1 MTKRLRTLAATLG
14 AMLTLAMAAP
24 GAALPDAA
32 KVHLAAANKALARG
46 DGIAAEIELQRALS
60 TGATRPEVAAAMGE
74 AMLDQHELAKARTW
88 LGPGQFAKGTL
99 AQGWRLRGLFERME
113 GNLSAAGQAFDH
125 AMAANPKDPL
135 LWVEIGRLRYVGGEQ
150 LQAIDAAHNALA
162 ADPLNPRALEFQA
175 ELTRDAMGYAAALPL
190 YEQALDLAPNDA
202 ALLSEYAAALGEAGR
217 NADMLAVSRRLIAGS
232 GDPHGFF
239 FQAIL
244 AARAGDLELAR
255 AMLNRTHGK
264 LAETP
269 AGQLVAGVLELEA
282 GNANAAVQLLGPL
295 ANAQPANQRVQL
307 LLARAL
313 YEAGEYGQLYARY
326 GDQALRSDA
335 SPYLLTLLGRALEEQ
350 GNRAAAAP
358 LLDRAAAASLAPLL
372 PIAED
377 GGPGTFADRANAVP
391 AALGAVVPYVRS
403 LLASGDIASARR
415 VAGRFV
421 QLRPG
426 SADAHGLMG
435 DIELIAGNGSA
446 ALDHYLLSSRV
457 RFPDQLLLRIGVAFD
472 RAGRGAMAQPL
483 VVQYLTAF
491 PGSRLAARMAA
502 NQAALL
508 GDWSAASALL
518 ENLRRRGGNRDFR
531 LLADL
536 SLARL
541 KSGDTAGALE
551 AAQRAWA
558 LQPASPVAAQ
568 AYGMAL
574 AELGRDPLQARQLLE
589 LARRSGGDNPL
600 LAAARKKLN

>member
-1 MTKRLRTLAATLG
+1 MVPYRRILLAPLSA
-14 AMLTLAMAAP
+14 ALALALAAP

-32 KVHLAAANKALARG
+32 KAHMASANTALARG

-60 TGATRPEVAAAMGE
+60 AGASRLEVAAAMGE

-88 LGPGQFAKGTL
+88 LGPGQFTKSTA
-99 AQGWRLRGLFERME
+99 AQGWRLRGLLERME
-113 GNLSAAGQAFDH
+113 GNLAAAGQAFDK
-125 AMAANPKDPL
+125 AMAVNQKDPL

-175 ELTRDAMGYAAALPL
+175 ELTRDAFGYAAALPL
-190 YEQALDLAPNDA
+190 YEQALEQAPNDA
-202 ALLSEYAAALGEAGR
+202 ALLSGYAGALGEAGR
-217 NADMLAVSRRLIAGS
+217 SADMLTASRRLIART

-255 AMLNRTHGK
+255 ALLNRTDGK
-264 LAETP
+264 LSATP

-282 GNANAAVQLLGPL
+282 GNANAAVRALTPL
-295 ANAQPANQRVQL
+295 ADAQPANQRVQL

-313 YEAGEYGQLYARY
+313 YEAGEYAQLYARY
-326 GDQALRSDA
+326 GDLALRADA
-335 SPYLLTLLGRALEEQ
+335 PPYLLTVLARALEDQ

-372 PIAED
+372 PIATG
-377 GGPGTFADRANAVP
+377 GGPGVFAGRANADP
-391 AALGAVVPYVRS
+391 AAAGAVVPYVRS
-403 LLASGDIASARR
+403 LLAAGDVAGSQR

-426 SADAHGLMG
+426 SADAQGLLG
-435 DIELIAGNGSA
+435 DVELIAGNGGA
-446 ALDHYLLSSRV
+446 ALDHYLFSSRV

-472 RAGRGAMAQPL
+472 TEGRGAMAQPL
-483 VVQYLTAF
+483 VVQYLSAF
-491 PGSRLAARMAA
+491 PGSRLAARIAA
-502 NQAALL
+502 NQAALA
-508 GDWSAASALL
+508 GDWPGARALL
-518 ENLRRRGGNRDFR
+518 ENLLLRGGNRDFR

-536 SLARL
+536 SFARL
-541 KSGDTAGALE
+541 KSGDRSGALE
-551 AAQRAWA
+551 AAQRAWT
-558 LQPASPVAAQ
+558 LQPASAVTAQ

-574 AELGRDPLQARQLLE
+574 AELGRDPLMARQLLE
-589 LARRSGGDNPL
+589 LAKRSGGDNPL
-600 LAAARKKLN
+600 LAAARKKLH